1 VPWQKQKAMWKKQ
14 LNTCG
19 KKVWQ
24 LLLKRLPGRLPKGV
38 IDAYIHLGGKVGVL
52 VEVNCETDFVAKN
65 EEFRDL
71 VHNIA
76 MQIAAMSPLYIDRD
90 DVPGDVLEKERQIA
104 RAQAVNEG
112 KPEHLL
118 DRIADGK
125 IERYLKD
132 SCLLMQSYIKDGD
145 KTVRDILTEAVA
157 KIGENIQIGRF
168 VRFAVGE
175 TQEKQ
180 ADECEWL
187 KVTERT
193 RCVLF
198 SRYGVFC
205 QAGKRILHES
215 VEHTSHGLGG
225 NIWIVRHTGGLY

>member
-1 VPWQKQKAMWKKQ
+1 MVTAEMVKSLREKTGAGIMDCKRALAETEGNVEKAIEYLREKGLAAAAKKAAR
-14 LNTCG
+14 TASE
-19 KKVWQ
+19 
-24 LLLKRLPGRLPKGV
+24 GV

-65 EEFRDL
+65 DEFKDL

-76 MQIAAMSPLYIDRD
+76 MQIAAMNPLYIDRD
-90 DVPGDVLEKERQIA
+90 DVPADVLEKERQIA

-125 IERYLKD
+125 IERYLKEN
-132 SCLLMQSYIKDGD
+132 CLLLQSYIKDGD

-168 VRFAVGE
+168 VRYAVGE
-175 TQEKQ
+175 TLDKQ
-180 ADECEWL
+180 TEECD
-187 KVTERT
+187 T
-193 RCVLF
+193 
-198 SRYGVFC
+198 
-205 QAGKRILHES
+205 
-215 VEHTSHGLGG
+215 
-225 NIWIVRHTGGLY
+225 